1 MSHIGPLAPLKEVN
15 SFKEFLEQYRIIQ
28 IAVAFIISF
37 NLNDLTTNFVSGI
50 ISPILNAL
58 IGSDSNVKLSART
71 LKIGSVVFQIGNLI
85 QSIITFVI
93 IIFIIYYIYKS
104 YFQYLIIHK

>member
-1 MSHIGPLAPLKEVN
+1 MSHIVPTSITEVT
-15 SFKEFLEQYRIIQ
+15 SFKDFLEQYKIIQ

-37 NLNDLTTNFVSGI
+37 NLNDLTTNFVAGI

-58 IGSDSNVKLSART
+58 MGSNTNIKLSSRT
-71 LKIGSVVFQIGNLI
+71 LKIGSVVFPIGSLI
-85 QSIITFVI
+85 QSIITFLI

-104 YFQYLIIHK
+104 YFQYLIVKHK